1 MLLNPTLSS
10 LLIVR
15 DGLALADLAIL
26 TKRYEGLAAFG
37 NFGQEFTQWHMDT
50 ASKLRK

>member
-26 TKRYEGLAAFG
+26 TKRYEALAACG
-37 NFGQEFTQWHMDT
+37 DLSQEFTQ
-50 ASKLRK
+50 